1 MHNKKS
7 RRPNGHA
14 PNFSPHSELA
24 VHREPAAS
32 DDVTGPFVAI
42 AAASP
47 AAAGA
52 NRDAYAEAAL
62 APALGETG
70 ASLKAAGH
78 HRASSESKDKSK
90 DQSTRKSDR
99 ADASKQDSPSN
110 NPGERFKKIPP
121 ATEALPTDGPEFV
134 EAVHT
139 RMDLIALQ
147 VELLRSGDEKIVQ
160 RELDCLRDLRYGKTV
175 SSSPADGSAQAFDL
189 RNLSS
194 ASNKT
199 Q

>member
-1 MHNKKS
+1 M
-7 RRPNGHA
+7 
-14 PNFSPHSELA
+14 
-24 VHREPAAS
+24 
-32 DDVTGPFVAI
+32 

-52 NRDAYAEAAL
+52 NRDAYAEAAS
-62 APALGETG
+62 APALGENG
-70 ASLKAAGH
+70 ASPKAAGRN
-78 HRASSESKDKSK
+78 RAASESKGQAKHKSN
-90 DQSTRKSDR
+90 R
-99 ADASKQDSPSN
+99 ANATEQDSPSKDLA
-110 NPGERFKKIPP
+110 ERLKNIRP
-121 ATEALPTDGPEFV
+121 ATEALPPDGPEFV

-160 RELDCLRDLRYGKTV
+160 RELGCLRELRYGKTA
-175 SSSPADGSAQAFDL
+175 SSSPGDGSAQAFDL
-189 RNLSS
+189 RGFTA